1 MSEAPKPASRAF
13 LPMVCL
19 KTNLEDIVQPGMDTN
34 LFNPYGIFYFFFFH
48 LQVFFKKKLWSVDKK
63 SSDNWPVFN

>member
-34 LFNPYGIFYFFFFH
+34 LFNPYGIFYFFFFSSSS
-48 LQVFFKKKLWSVDKK
+48 VFKKKTVVSGQKIK
-63 SSDNWPVFN
+63 